1 MLFQF
6 FKLNL
11 LTFLFEIPRQVL
23 TLKVF
28 LLSHGVWTWSSNS
41 SWSLVVF
48 VWLLS
53 VPTIITGIKRARTVH
68 EGSNLHLINLW
79 SFGSIR
85 TKHQLGWRELRQ
97 STKEILVCGKK
108 ERWGTLT
115 KVSRNDTGIIDCA
128 AYSGFGKPDSQAVH
142 VNFACEYMIYALKK
156 LLL

>member
-1 MLFQF
+1 MIVRNLHHSKRQVMLFQF

-11 LTFLFEIPRQVL
+11 LTFLFESPRQIL
-23 TLKVF
+23 MLKVF

-48 VWLLS
+48 IWLLS

-68 EGSNLHLINLW
+68 GGSNLHLINLW

-85 TKHQLGWRELRQ
+85 TKHQPGRRELRQ

-108 ERWGTLT
+108 ERWRLKQKSAG
-115 KVSRNDTGIIDCA
+115 
-128 AYSGFGKPDSQAVH
+128 
-142 VNFACEYMIYALKK
+142 MIQE
-156 LLL
+156 

>member
-6 FKLNL
+6 LKLNL
-11 LTFLFEIPRQVL
+11 LTFLFESPWQVL

-53 VPTIITGIKRARTVH
+53 VPTIITGIRRARTVH
-68 EGSNLHLINLW
+68 GGSNLYLINLW
-79 SFGSIR
+79 IFGSIR
-85 TKHQLGWRELRQ
+85 TKHQLGRRKYWCAARRKGGDLNK
-97 STKEILVCGKK
+97 S
-108 ERWGTLT
+108 WND
-115 KVSRNDTGIIDCA
+115 SRIINCA
-128 AYSGFGKPDSQAVH
+128 AYSGSGKPDSQAV
-142 VNFACEYMIYALKK
+142 NLSFTCEYMIYALKK